1 LFIPLDYPSRGDADA
16 ALTAGIISRAEYE
29 QIRAALDAGEL
40 PPQDTAL
47 GGSIGIH
54 GEGDRWQGDSRY
66 FDWTNGCVALSD
78 ADVEFLAARVK
89 AGTPVLIHP

>member
-1 LFIPLDYPSRGDADA
+1 LA
-16 ALTAGIISRAEYE
+16 
-29 QIRAALDAGEL
+29 
-40 PPQDTAL
+40 
-47 GGSIGIH
+47 
-54 GEGDRWQGDSRY
+54 SRY